1 MLSNFKRTK
10 IVCTIGPASE
20 SKEMLTML
28 AKEGM
33 NVCRLN
39 FSHGSHEEHKKRIDT
54 IKEVREELDRP
65 LAILLDTKGP
75 EIRTG
80 DFKESEVVLN
90 EGQKFVITM
99 DDVLG
104 DANIC
109 TVSYKGLVEDVVA
122 GDKILIDDG
131 LVGLTVESKDDKN
144 IYCKVDNTGIV
155 KNKKGVNVPNVKIQL
170 PAITQ
175 KDADDIIFG
184 IKNDIDFI
192 AASFV
197 RKSADVLAI
206 REVLENNGGER
217 VKIISKI
224 ENQEGVDNMADILA
238 VSDGIMVA
246 RGDLG
251 VEIPT
256 EEMPLVQKNMIK
268 LCNEEAKVVITAT
281 QMLDS
286 MIRNP
291 RPTRA
296 EVTDVANA
304 IIDGTDAIMLSGET
318 AAGKYPLEAVK
329 TMAKIARA
337 VEGSF
342 DYSMILKQKKSVK
355 QVSVTNAIS
364 HATSTT
370 AIDLNAKAIIASTSG
385 GYTARMI
392 SSYRPASPII
402 ATTNDKKTYY
412 QTVLFWGV
420 YPLLTP
426 EMKTAEDI
434 INVSVEEAMNK
445 NLIEVGDLVVITAGV
460 PVGKSGSTNLLRI
473 HIASQTL
480 AKGIG
485 IGNGNV
491 SGVARIAKGA
501 ETKINKGE
509 ILVATTTDKDMI
521 EQIRNAAAVV
531 TEVGGLTSHAAIVG
545 LSLGIPVVVS
555 AQGILEKIV
564 DGEVIT
570 VDSATGI
577 VYGGA
582 VKTV

>member
-1 MLSNFKRTK
+1 
-10 IVCTIGPASE
+10 
-20 SKEMLTML
+20 
-28 AKEGM
+28 
-33 NVCRLN
+33 
-39 FSHGSHEEHKKRIDT
+39 
-54 IKEVREELDRP
+54 
-65 LAILLDTKGP
+65 
-75 EIRTG
+75 
-80 DFKESEVVLN
+80 
-90 EGQKFVITM
+90 
-99 DDVLG
+99 
-104 DANIC
+104 
-109 TVSYKGLVEDVVA
+109 
-122 GDKILIDDG
+122 
-131 LVGLTVESKDDKN
+131 
-144 IYCKVDNTGIV
+144 
-155 KNKKGVNVPNVKIQL
+155 
-170 PAITQ
+170 
-175 KDADDIIFG
+175 
-184 IKNDIDFI
+184 
-192 AASFV
+192 
-197 RKSADVLAI
+197 
-206 REVLENNGGER
+206 
-217 VKIISKI
+217 
-224 ENQEGVDNMADILA
+224 
-238 VSDGIMVA
+238 
-246 RGDLG
+246 
-251 VEIPT
+251 
-256 EEMPLVQKNMIK
+256 
-268 LCNEEAKVVITAT
+268 
-281 QMLDS
+281 
-286 MIRNP
+286 
-291 RPTRA
+291 
-296 EVTDVANA
+296 
-304 IIDGTDAIMLSGET
+304 
-318 AAGKYPLEAVK
+318 
-329 TMAKIARA
+329 MAKIARA